1 MVRVQKFKMVTKEE
15 ILAKLKTIL
24 DPELKIN
31 VVDLG
36 LIYEISLDSQ
46 SNVEILMT
54 LTTPFC
60 PLSAFFEKELMSAV
74 KKVKDIKDVK
84 INLTFD
90 PPWDASKMSE
100 EARLQLGL

>member
-1 MVRVQKFKMVTKEE
+1 MIKKEKVLE
-15 ILAKLKTIL
+15 KLKNVL
-24 DPELKIN
+24 DPELNIN

-36 LIYEISLDSQ
+36 LIYDVKVDNEN
-46 SNVEILMT
+46 NVEVVMT

-60 PLSAFFEKELMSAV
+60 PLSAFFEKELVAAV
-74 KKVKDIKDVK
+74 EKIEGVKNVK

-90 PPWDASKMSE
+90 PPWTADKMSE

>member
-1 MVRVQKFKMVTKEE
+1 MITKET
-15 ILAKLKTIL
+15 ILAQLKKVL
-24 DPELKIN
+24 DPELKID

-36 LIYEISLDSQ
+36 LIYDVSVGRTG
-46 SNVEILMT
+46 NVEILMT

-60 PLSAFFEKELMSAV
+60 PLSAFFEKELVSAV
-74 KKVKDIKDVK
+74 KEVKDVSDVK

-90 PPWDASKMSE
+90 PPWNASKMSE

>member
-1 MVRVQKFKMVTKEE
+1 MITKEK
-15 ILAKLKTIL
+15 ILAQLKEVL

-36 LIYEISLDSQ
+36 LIYDVKVDKD
-46 SNVEILMT
+46 NVEILMT

-60 PLSAFFEKELMSAV
+60 PLSAFFEKELLS
-74 KKVKDIKDVK
+74 KVKEVKDVKDVK

-90 PPWDASKMSE
+90 PPWSAEKMSE
-100 EARLQLGL
+100 EARLQLGLWFELKI

>member
-1 MVRVQKFKMVTKEE
+1 MVTKEQ
-15 ILAKLKTIL
+15 ILEKLKNVL

-36 LIYEISLDSQ
+36 LIYEVSVDNKN
-46 SNVEILMT
+46 NVEIVMT

-60 PLSAFFEKELMSAV
+60 PLSAFFEKELASAV
-74 KKVKDIKDVK
+74 KEVKGTGDVK

-90 PPWDASKMSE
+90 PPWDASRMTE
-100 EARLQLGL
+100 EARLTLGL

>member
-1 MVRVQKFKMVTKEE
+1 MVIKEQ
-15 ILAKLKTIL
+15 ILEKLKNVL
-24 DPELKIN
+24 DPELNIN

-36 LIYEISLDSQ
+36 LIYDIKIEKDNIEI
-46 SNVEILMT
+46 VMT

-60 PLSAFFEKELMSAV
+60 PLSAFFEKELVLAV
-74 KKVKDIKDVK
+74 ERVQGVKEVK

-90 PPWDASKMSE
+90 PPWSADKMSE

>member
-1 MVRVQKFKMVTKEE
+1 MITKET
-15 ILAKLKTIL
+15 ILAQLKKVL

-36 LIYEISLDSQ
+36 LIYDVSVGKTG
-46 SNVEILMT
+46 NVEILMT

-90 PPWDASKMSE
+90 PPWTAAKMSE

>member
-1 MVRVQKFKMVTKEE
+1 MNVTKDQVM
-15 ILAKLKTIL
+15 AKLKTVL
-24 DPELKIN
+24 DPELNIN

-36 LIYEISLDSQ
+36 LIYDISVDSAN
-46 SNVEILMT
+46 NVEILMT

-60 PLSAFFEKELMSAV
+60 PLSSYFEKELVSTV
-74 KKVKDIKDVK
+74 EKVSDVREVK

-90 PPWDASKMSE
+90 PPWMADKMSE